1 MLAKKNYKFADP
13 NKNYIT
19 ARTEFR
25 KAITHIKEDW
35 FVRLTGI
42 YKL

>member
-1 MLAKKNYKFADP
+1 MLAKKTTSLSTQK
-13 NKNYIT
+13 KYIT

-25 KAITHIKEDW
+25 KAITHIKEDS
-35 FVRLTGI
+35 FGRLTGI